1 MENGRPDELVRLVV
15 WQKLFRED
23 ANWEELAWVRG
34 CVGASFSG
42 RCPVSYGGCR
52 AAPAD
57 KTPKL
62 HLGANHPSPN
72 QR

>member
-1 MENGRPDELVRLVV
+1 MENGRPDEVVRLVV

-42 RCPVSYGGCR
+42 
-52 AAPAD
+52 
-57 KTPKL
+57 
-62 HLGANHPSPN
+62 
-72 QR
+72 